1 VVDYHTTRETAPA
14 LADWY
19 EKRGTPLHSH
29 GCAVVPTPTSAPIGG
44 CAHLTVM
51 PSAASVSVDDLIRD
65 MRQGF
70 VLRSGNTEASPLL
83 SLATFRSGSI
93 LKIRNGKPVAR
104 VYDLFLSLATKTML
118 NAQLV
123 AVGDA
128 RTVTTGMIDTQKGMP
143 WQRLSQPVTA
153 PAVLCKDVVVV
164 MPYENR

>member
-1 VVDYHTTRETAPA
+1 
-14 LADWY
+14 
-19 EKRGTPLHSH
+19 
-29 GCAVVPTPTSAPIGG
+29 
-44 CAHLTVM
+44 
-51 PSAASVSVDDLIRD
+51 
-65 MRQGF
+65 
-70 VLRSGNTEASPLL
+70 
-83 SLATFRSGSI
+83 LATFRSGSI